1 MIFKKRNLAPVKDY
15 LELAKPRV
23 TLLVVL
29 TVIAGY
35 YLGAKGS
42 LDLIILLHAAIGTML
57 VAGGTSALN
66 QLIEIEIDAKMKRTM
81 RRPLPAGR
89 MAPSHALIFGTIISF
104 FGIIHLTW
112 FVNALTGL
120 LATLTLVT
128 YVFFY
133 TPLKRKS
140 SLSTL
145 VGAVPGALPPVG
157 GWAAAR
163 GEVGLE
169 AWVLFAILFLWQIP
183 HFLAIAW
190 LYREDYARGGLQVL
204 PVTDSKG
211 FSTSRH
217 IIANTAALLT
227 VSLLPTFVGL
237 AGMTYFIGAIMLG
250 ALFLLAGIRVAV
262 LRSNKS
268 AKNLLLAS
276 VFYLPILF
284 FLMSFDKVLF

>member
-1 MIFKKRNLAPVKDY
+1 
-15 LELAKPRV
+15 
-23 TLLVVL
+23 
-29 TVIAGY
+29 
-35 YLGAKGS
+35 
-42 LDLIILLHAAIGTML
+42 ML
-57 VAGGTSALN
+57 VARGTSALN
-66 QLIEIEIDAKMKRTM
+66 QLIEIEIAAKMKRTQA
-81 RRPLPAGR
+81 RPLPAGR
-89 MAPSHALIFGTIISF
+89 MAPLQAQIFGTLISLI
-104 FGIIHLTW
+104 GILHLTW

-120 LATLTLVT
+120 MAALTLVT

-133 TPLKRKS
+133 TPLKQKS

-163 GEVGLE
+163 GEVGIE

-183 HFLAIAW
+183 HFLSIAW

-204 PVTDSKG
+204 PVTDKEG
-211 FSTSRH
+211 FSTVRH

-237 AGMTYFIGAIMLG
+237 AGMTYFIGAILLG
-250 ALFLLAGIRVAV
+250 AVFLLAAIRVAI

-276 VFYLPILF
+276 VFYLPALF
-284 FLMSFDKVLF
+284 FLMSFDKTMF